1 VSVSSRHGE
10 YFIYF
15 GVFMST
21 NPDLAFDMAEEMF
34 VDAVD
39 EPPAPGT
46 FERVGE
52 LGGAV
57 MLDLI
62 KLYIVKHRLAE
73 LLDSFQIEVASRST
87 VRSFVSSLLPFRR
100 ASTNSNPITRETVQA
115 ELHSILRVSFAQYL
129 DQPVAGEEK
138 RDSAIGAL
146 LKRINALK
154 DSLHAC
160 TSVDESLL
168 TAINTYEGTL
178 RVLAHSTLELHAAW
192 HQSYQPKKQ
201 DNSISRPSMKR
212 VSRDPLLLWEERG
225 YSDIW
230 DFLNVNFRKSVNVV
244 PAPAFKKCFAEQA
257 GSLLKAE
264 ENLVLV
270 EGAGRSLN
278 DIVVELF
285 AF

>member
-1 VSVSSRHGE
+1 MSR
-10 YFIYF
+10 
-15 GVFMST
+15 
-21 NPDLAFDMAEEMF
+21 NPELAFDFAGEMF
-34 VDAVD
+34 DEPID

-73 LLDSFQIEVASRST
+73 LLDTFQLEVAPRFTVRNFLRSVLLFRST
-87 VRSFVSSLLPFRR
+87 K
-100 ASTNSNPITRETVQA
+100 ANPNPLIRETVNA
-115 ELHSILRVSFAQYL
+115 ELHSILSVSFAQYL
-129 DQPVAGEEK
+129 DQPVAGEER

-146 LKRINALK
+146 QKRIKALK
-154 DSLHAC
+154 DSLQAC
-160 TSVDESLL
+160 ATVDASLL
-168 TAINTYEGTL
+168 TAINTYEDIL
-178 RVLAHSTLELHAAW
+178 DVLAHSTRQLHVAW
-192 HQSYQPKKQ
+192 HESYQPQKQ

-212 VSRDPLLLWEERG
+212 VSRDPKVLWEERG

-230 DFLNVNFRKSVNVV
+230 DFLNVNFKKSVNAV
-244 PAPAFKKCFAEQA
+244 PAPAFKKRFAERA

-264 ENLVLV
+264 ENLILV
-270 EGAGRSLN
+270 EGSGLSLT